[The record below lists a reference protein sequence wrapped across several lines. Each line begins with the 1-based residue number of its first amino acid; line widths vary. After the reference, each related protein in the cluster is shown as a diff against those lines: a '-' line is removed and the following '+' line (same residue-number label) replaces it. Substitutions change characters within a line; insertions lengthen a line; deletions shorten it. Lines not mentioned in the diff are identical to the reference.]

1 MKGTPPTKITLN
13 KLMLTISHL
22 TTMEEYSRL
31 RQQGTIISNSNTLSS
46 GLSIT
51 NSRMLTLL
59 INLTHSS
66 TSRQISRLNQI
77 LRMQLRIPLNSRWQ
91 CNQEKVVAKINKLLS
106 MATMTIN
113 SIISSRLLTTN
124 NITRMILMLLPTTN
138 NTMVEEV
145 LGKCRLQC
153 SSLLKTSSSN
163 KRQRNQNNEA
173 KVSDDGCC
181 VILVED

>member
-31 RQQGTIISNSNTLSS
+31 RQLAMIINNSNTLSS

-59 INLTHSS
+59 INHTHSS
-66 TSRQISRLNQI
+66 SQQISRLKQI
-77 LRMQLRIPLNSRWQ
+77 LRMQLRIPLNSIWQ

-173 KVSDDGCC
+173 KVSDHSCC